1 MRCCFPLSDAHA
13 ERLRS
18 ARGFS
23 ALVGTVL
30 VALLLVGC
38 GSSDSGQPETKVQ
51 ADPPAGKLA
60 VSLVGGKRGFR
71 VTNLRGQELRKIVV
85 PRGHQLEIG
94 RPTFTVNG
102 DELWFLSLRGTR
114 FWLHIYPSSGQ
125 GRGSSSP
132 LVLNGYGGGRLLVS
146 PDGDRVAIGASS
158 GFCRTAVILGRDGE
172 LIQKLSPP
180 GFVDVVPLAWSRDG
194 SRLLY
199 SLARYTDSDCGK
211 YGLGPSDLLVHR
223 QGTRP
228 DQLLV
233 AARNASFT
241 GSAWSL
247 DGRRIALAECKNAE
261 DWSCRF
267 LVIDADGRAR
277 HDLGN
282 IGIVD
287 DEQGRLA
294 WVWAVTTNEIVT
306 PRLAS
311 PSAETEIWAFNLDS
325 GAGRRVVDLG
335 STDGASVDGS
345 LIADSGGVLDVETGQ
360 RWPFPANV
368 ERRNQF
374 GYRVG
379 PAAYFLEEPK

>member
-1 MRCCFPLSDAHA
+1 VFTGRFLAI
-13 ERLRS
+13 
-18 ARGFS
+18 
-23 ALVGTVL
+23 VGTVL
-30 VALLLVGC
+30 VALLLGGC
-38 GSSDSGQPETKVQ
+38 GSSDSGQSETTVE
-51 ADPPAGKLA
+51 ARAPAGKLV
-60 VSLVGGKRGFR
+60 VSLGGGKRGFV
-71 VTNLRGQELRKIVV
+71 VTNLRGQEIRKIVV
-85 PRGHQLEIG
+85 PRGHDLEIG
-94 RPTFTVNG
+94 GPTFTVNG
-102 DELWFLSLRGTR
+102 DELWFLTQGGKR
-114 FWLHIYPSSGQ
+114 FWLHIYPSTGQ

-132 LVLNGYGGGRLLVS
+132 VVLDGYVGGRFLVS
-146 PDGDRVAIGASS
+146 PDGDRVATGASS

-199 SLARYTDSDCGK
+199 SLTRYRNSDCGK

-228 DQLLV
+228 DQPLV

-241 GSAWSL
+241 GSAWSP

-261 DWSCRF
+261 DWSCR
-267 LVIDADGRAR
+267 LVVIDADGRAR
-277 HDLGN
+277 RDLGN

-287 DEQGRLA
+287 DEAGRL
-294 WVWAVTTNEIVT
+294 VWAVRTNEIVT

-325 GAGRRVVDLG
+325 GAGRRVVDLV
-335 STDGASVDGS
+335 STHGASANGS
-345 LIADSGGVLDVETGQ
+345 LIADINGVLDMETGQ
-360 RWPFPANV
+360 HWPFPANV

>member
-1 MRCCFPLSDAHA
+1 MSGRTVFTG
-13 ERLRS
+13 RLL
-18 ARGFS
+18 AI
-23 ALVGTVL
+23 AGTVL
-30 VALLLVGC
+30 VALLLAGC
-38 GSSDSGQPETKVQ
+38 ASSDSGQSETTVE
-51 ADPPAGKLA
+51 ARPPTGKLV
-60 VSLVGGKRGFR
+60 VSLGGGKRGFR
-71 VTNLRGQELRKIVV
+71 VTDLEGRTLRKIVV
-85 PRGHQLEIG
+85 LRGHYLEIG
-94 RPTFTVNG
+94 GPTFTVNG
-102 DELWFLSLRGTR
+102 DELWFLTRGGKR
-114 FWLHIYPSSGQ
+114 FWLHIHPSSGQ

-132 LVLNGYGGGRLLVS
+132 VVLDGYVGGRLLVS
-146 PDGDRVAIGASS
+146 PDGDRMATGASS

-199 SLARYTDSDCGK
+199 SLTRYRDSDCGK
-211 YGLGPSDLLVHR
+211 YGLGSSDLLVHR

-261 DWSCRF
+261 DWSCR
-267 LVIDADGRAR
+267 LVVIDADGRAR
-277 HDLGN
+277 RDLGN

-311 PSAETEIWAFNLDS
+311 PSAETEIWAFNLTS
-325 GAGRRVVDLG
+325 GAGRRVADLG
-335 STDGASVDGS
+335 STHGASADGS
-345 LIADSGGVLDVETGQ
+345 RIADINGVLDVQTGQ
-360 RWPFPANV
+360 HWPFPANV

>member
-1 MRCCFPLSDAHA
+1 VFTGRFLAIA
-13 ERLRS
+13 
-18 ARGFS
+18 
-23 ALVGTVL
+23 GTVL
-30 VALLLVGC
+30 VPLLLVGC
-38 GSSDSGQPETKVQ
+38 GFSDSGQPETKVQ

-60 VSLVGGKRGFR
+60 VSLGGGKRGFR
-71 VTNLRGQELRKIVV
+71 VTDLQGGKLRKIVV
-85 PRGHQLEIG
+85 PRGHYLEMG
-94 RPTFTVNG
+94 GPTFTVNG
-102 DELWFLSLRGTR
+102 DELWFLTRGGTR
-114 FWLHIYPSSGQ
+114 FWLHIYPISGQ

-132 LVLNGYGGGRLLVS
+132 VVLDGYLGYGGGRFLVS

-172 LIQKLSPP
+172 LIQKLSAP
-180 GFVDVVPLAWSRDG
+180 GFVDVAPLSWSRDG

-199 SLARYTDSDCGK
+199 SLSRYRNSDCGK
-211 YGLGPSDLLVHR
+211 YGLGPSDLMVHR
-223 QGTRP
+223 QGTRR

-241 GSAWSL
+241 GSAWSP

-261 DWSCRF
+261 DWSCRL
-267 LVIDADGRAR
+267 LVIEADGRAR
-277 HDLGN
+277 RDLGN

-287 DEQGRLA
+287 DEAGRL
-294 WVWAVTTNEIVT
+294 VWAVTTNEIVT

-311 PSAETEIWAFNLDS
+311 PSAETEIWAFNLTS
-325 GAGRRVVDLG
+325 GAGRKVADLG

-345 LIADSGGVLDVETGQ
+345 LIADINGVFEVETGQ
-360 RWPFPANV
+360 HWPFPANV

-374 GYRVG
+374 GDRVG